1 MGTQRL
7 QHGGDGIDDG
17 VIQIAIDQHR
27 RRTLPRLEQWWKYYR
42 NPIELSGASLAS
54 AQGQRLT
61 QAQEAGLPERLVR
74 GAGKT
79 RSGEIVIENDIGW
92 RVHTMVDFMFGKPV
106 PILSTAEDESLRGII
121 GRVLD
126 RMWEHSGGIA
136 LLQDAA
142 LIAHVYGHV
151 DLVLRVD
158 AARMAGLGTS
168 ARAGDLAGEAMRVEI
183 VEPAR
188 GVPVLNEHDY
198 RAIDAYIV
206 AYAQEL
212 NEVERPGVIER
223 LNPLR
228 RDDGPRR
235 RRREVV
241 EVLTPWRRV
250 VREDG
255 KKVADES
262 LAWSGGRV
270 PVAHIQNISQPFR
283 YEGLG
288 EVEPLV
294 PLQDELN
301 TRLSD
306 RASRVTMQSFRM
318 ILAKGIEGFEKT
330 PVGPGQVWS
339 TENTQASV
347 EAFGG
352 DASCPSEE
360 RHIDELREAFDKVS
374 GVPPLASG
382 VVRAKIGNLSSAN
395 ALRIT
400 LMGLLSKN
408 ARKRVTYGRGITQ
421 ICELALGAL
430 DHFGVLDIPP
440 GARGVKLAWPDPLP
454 TDLREQ
460 VLAAQAKSNLGV
472 SSERVLAELGYAPND
487 PGVT

>member
-1 MGTQRL
+1 MRSERRPLTS
-7 QHGGDGIDDG
+7 DGIDAG
-17 VIQIAIDQHR
+17 LIQVAIDDHR
-27 RRTLPRLEQWWKYYR
+27 RDVLPRLERWWRYYR
-42 NPIELSGASLAS
+42 NPVEVGVDRAGPS
-54 AQGQRLT
+54 LT
-61 QAQEAGLPERLVR
+61 QAQEEGLPDRLVR
-74 GAGKT
+74 GSIGGT
-79 RSGEIVIENDIGW
+79 HGEIVIENDIGW

-106 PILSTAEDESLRGII
+106 PILSTAQNADLRGEIE
-121 GRVLD
+121 RALD
-126 RMWEHSGGIA
+126 RMWENSGGIA

-142 LIAHVYGHV
+142 LLAHVYGHV

-158 AARMAGLGTS
+158 AGRMT
-168 ARAGDLAGEAMRVEI
+168 RAGHSSQRALLAADAMRVEI
-183 VEPAR
+183 VEPTR
-188 GVPVLNEHDY
+188 GVPVLSERDY
-198 RAIDAYIV
+198 RTLDAYIV
-206 AYAQEL
+206 QYTQEL
-212 NEVERPGVIER
+212 NATEQAGLLER

-228 RDDGPRR
+228 RGDGPRR
-235 RRREVV
+235 LRREVV

-255 KKVADES
+255 KKTLDES
-262 LAWSGGRV
+262 LAWSGGQV
-270 PVAHIQNISQPFR
+270 PVAHIQNIAQPFR

-288 EVEPLV
+288 EVEPLA

-301 TRLSD
+301 TRLCD

-318 ILAKGIEGFEKT
+318 YLAKGIEGFEKT

-408 ARKRVTYGRGITQ
+408 ARKRVTYGRGIAR
-421 ICELALGAL
+421 ICELALGAM

-440 GARGVKLAWPDPLP
+440 GERGVKLAWPDPLP

-487 PGVT
+487 PGVI